1 MKYYHQLS
9 APTPPFSHNNIV
21 TDYAFFNRAIPN
33 SFTTGITQPDGTVQN
48 VGSYSR
54 RELIKPV
61 QDWIFDT
68 FPELIGHSRELG
80 LMELANN
87 STNGRLCQLVPHT
100 DGRRGQH
107 VLQYTFETGG
117 PDVTTIWWQE
127 DGHAI
132 YRNSGV
138 FNHGLDNPDDKR
150 DGVAEKKH
158 IALHKLDL
166 TGLTQ
171 LESVVFKKDQWAL
184 LEANVIHSVHN
195 IRNKRFAL
203 NVGFSNQKLYELLAE
218 KYKLN

>member
-9 APTPPFSHNNIV
+9 APTPPFSHDNIV
-21 TDYAFFNRAIPN
+21 TDHAFFNRAIPN
-33 SFTTGITQPDGTVQN
+33 DVAIGITQLDGTIQN
-48 VGSYSR
+48 IGSYSR

-61 QDWIFDT
+61 QDWIFET
-68 FPELIGHSRELG
+68 FPELLGHSRETG
-80 LMELANN
+80 LQELSNN
-87 STNGRLCQLVPHT
+87 STNGRLCQLVAHT

-107 VLQYTFETGG
+107 VLQYMFETGG
-117 PDVTTIWWQE
+117 PNVTTVWWQE

-132 YRNSGV
+132 YRNSAV
-138 FNHGLDNPDDKR
+138 FNHGLNNNDER

-158 IALHKLDL
+158 MALHKLDL
-166 TGLTQ
+166 NGLTP
-171 LESVVFKKDQWAL
+171 LDSVVFKKGHWYL

-195 IRNKRFAL
+195 VKDKRFAL